1 MPYSEEANVTM
12 KSPQISG
19 QSYFSK
25 KPGEVEAK
33 AKSEVNQ
40 SSKAFELQFGR
51 FKGKTFKWLLV
62 MWHGL

>member
-1 MPYSEEANVTM
+1 M

-40 SSKAFELQFGR
+40 SSWPFELQFGR
-51 FKGKTFKWLLV
+51 FKGKTFKWLLDT
-62 MWHGL
+62 WHTM

>member
-33 AKSEVNQ
+33 ANSEVNQ
-40 SSKAFELQFGR
+40 SSKVFELQFGR

-62 MWHGL
+62 TWHGL

>member
-1 MPYSEEANVTM
+1 MPYSEEANITM
-12 KSPQISG
+12 KSTQTSG

-25 KPGEVEAK
+25 KPGEIEAK

>member
-1 MPYSEEANVTM
+1 MLYSEEANITM
-12 KSPQISG
+12 KSPQTSC

-40 SSKAFELQFGR
+40 SSRAFELQFGR

>member
-1 MPYSEEANVTM
+1 MPYLEETNITM
-12 KSPQISG
+12 KSPQTSG

>member
-1 MPYSEEANVTM
+1 MPYLEETNITM
-12 KSPQISG
+12 KSPQTSG
-19 QSYFSK
+19 QLYFSK

>member
-1 MPYSEEANVTM
+1 M

-62 MWHGL
+62 TWHGL

>member
-33 AKSEVNQ
+33 VKSEVNQ

>member
-1 MPYSEEANVTM
+1 MPYLEEANMTM
-12 KSPQISG
+12 KSPQTSV

-51 FKGKTFKWLLV
+51 FKGKTFKWLLDT
-62 MWHGL
+62 WHGM

>member
-1 MPYSEEANVTM
+1 MPYLEEANITM
-12 KSPQISG
+12 KSPQTSG

-25 KPGEVEAK
+25 KPGEEEAK

>member
-1 MPYSEEANVTM
+1 MPYLEEANITM
-12 KSPQISG
+12 KSPQTSG

-40 SSKAFELQFGR
+40 TSKAFELQFGR

>member
-1 MPYSEEANVTM
+1 MPYSEEANITM
-12 KSPQISG
+12 KSPQTSG

-40 SSKAFELQFGR
+40 SSWPFELQFGR
-51 FKGKTFKWLLV
+51 FKGKTFKWLLDT
-62 MWHGL
+62 WHTM

>member
-1 MPYSEEANVTM
+1 MPYSEEANITM
-12 KSPQISG
+12 KSTQTSG
-19 QSYFSK
+19 QLYFSK
-25 KPGEVEAK
+25 KPGEIEAK

-62 MWHGL
+62 TWHGL

>member
-19 QSYFSK
+19 QSYRSK

-62 MWHGL
+62 TWHGL